1 MRSARK
7 KVVFDT
13 SSLIP
18 ACLNPDHEPAQILRR
33 ALLEHDVFTSAEA
46 FNELALV
53 LSRDKF
59 NAWRPIEH
67 RLIWMRLFRDAVFF
81 VETDISVTECR
92 DPKDNK
98 FLDLAL
104 YAKADILVSS
114 DIHLLEMHPFR
125 GVHILQLAG
134 FKQQVLEPGRSPWMH
149 GSPPRE
155 GASGPS
161 PKDFCEAR
169 TETRLPSFRESH
181 VAEDRGDPRVQ

>member
-46 FNELALV
+46 FNELASV

-67 RLIWMRLFRDAVFF
+67 RLIWMRLLRDAVFF

-149 GSPPRE
+149 SSPPPQGKALRGLRRRTSAKRE
-155 GASGPS
+155 PKPDSLHSG
-161 PKDFCEAR
+161 K
-169 TETRLPSFRESH
+169 
-181 VAEDRGDPRVQ
+181 VM

>member
-1 MRSARK
+1 MK
-7 KVVFDT
+7 
-13 SSLIP
+13 
-18 ACLNPDHEPAQILRR
+18 PAQILRR
-33 ALLEHDVFTSAEA
+33 ALLEQDVFTSAEA
-46 FNELALV
+46 FNELASV

-67 RLIWMRLFRDAVFF
+67 RLIWMRLLRDAVFF

-98 FLDLAL
+98 FLELAL

-149 GSPPRE
+149 GSPPKERRFGAFAE
-155 GASGPS
+155 GLLRSENRNQTPFIQGKS
-161 PKDFCEAR
+161 C
-169 TETRLPSFRESH
+169 S
-181 VAEDRGDPRVQ
+181 